1 MAIYKLFPSKD
12 TTLYSLYPDKNS
24 GLDPILEI
32 YNKTYYSDP
41 IFISTAEIART
52 LIAFDSVEIA
62 DILNNLVSGSQWQS
76 NLRLSNAN
84 TTGVINN
91 STLFIHPLAQDWEN
105 GTGKSD
111 NIPET
116 QNGTSWTWTTFRGG
130 SKWTT
135 ASFGAYVTA
144 SFKTSNPGG
153 GVWYTGSL
161 TGLKYNV
168 TQSFN
173 IRSTKD
179 VNTDITDIVKSW
191 YSSSINN
198 YGVILKWSSSLEYN
212 QSGSVEPNMGLF
224 SVDTHTIYPPQL
236 EFRWNDYVFNTGSST
251 NTFITSSQIVITLP
265 NNEGLFNQNSIK
277 KFKLNVRPQY
287 PVRTYQTSSFY
298 ISNYYLPTSSYYAVK
313 DLDTNEFIIDFDTV
327 YTKISAD
334 NEGNYIKLYMD
345 GLEPERYYKI
355 LVKTL
360 INGETLILDDNY
372 YFKVING

>member
-24 GLDPILEI
+24 GLDSILEI

-52 LIAFDSVEIA
+52 LISFDSTEIS
-62 DILNNLVSGSQWQS
+62 DVLNDLVSSSQWQS
-76 NLRLSNAN
+76 NLRLFNAK

-116 QNGTSWTWTTFRGG
+116 QNGTSWTWTTFSGG
-130 SKWTT
+130 SKWATS
-135 ASFGAYVTA
+135 SFGAYVTA

-153 GVWYTGSL
+153 GVWYTGSS

-173 IRSTKD
+173 IRSIKD

-212 QSGSVEPNMGLF
+212 QSGSVEPNMSLF

-236 EFRWNDYVFNTGSST
+236 EFRWNDYIFNTGSST

-265 NNEGLFNQNSIK
+265 NNEGFFNQNSIK

-334 NEGNYIKLYMD
+334 SEGNYIKIYMN

-360 INGETLILDDNY
+360 INGETLILDDDY

>member
-116 QNGTSWTWTTFRGG
+116 QNGSSWTWTTFRGG

-191 YSSSINN
+191 YSSSIDN

-251 NTFITSSQIVITLP
+251 NTFITSSQMVITLP

-287 PVRTYQTSSFY
+287 PVRTFQTSSFY

>member
-1 MAIYKLFPSKD
+1 MAIYKLFPNKD

-24 GLDPILEI
+24 GLDSILEV

-52 LIAFDSVEIA
+52 LISFDSTEIS
-62 DILNNLVSGSQWQS
+62 DVLNDLVSSSQWQS
-76 NLRLSNAN
+76 NLRLFNAK

-116 QNGTSWTWTTFRGG
+116 QNGTSWTWTTFSGG
-130 SKWTT
+130 SKWATS
-135 ASFGAYVTA
+135 SFGAYVTA

-153 GVWYTGSL
+153 GVWYTGSS

-173 IRSTKD
+173 IRSIKD

-212 QSGSVEPNMGLF
+212 QSGSVEPNMSLF

-236 EFRWNDYVFNTGSST
+236 EFRWNDYTFNTGSST

-265 NNEGLFNQNSIK
+265 NNEGFFNQNSIK

-334 NEGNYIKLYMD
+334 SEGNYIKIYMN

-360 INGETLILDDNY
+360 INGETLILDDDY

>member
-179 VNTDITDIVKSW
+179 INTDITDIVKSW

-236 EFRWNDYVFNTGSST
+236 EFKWNDYVFNTGSST
-251 NTFITSSQIVITLP
+251 NTFITSSQMVITLP

-287 PVRTYQTSSFY
+287 PVRTFQTSSFY

>member
-24 GLDPILEI
+24 GLDSILEI

-52 LIAFDSVEIA
+52 LISFDSTEIS
-62 DILNNLVSGSQWQS
+62 DVLNDLVSSSQWQS
-76 NLRLSNAN
+76 NLRLFNAK

-116 QNGTSWTWTTFRGG
+116 QTGTSWTWTTFSGG
-130 SKWTT
+130 SKWATS
-135 ASFGAYVTA
+135 SFGAYVTA

-153 GVWYTGSL
+153 GVWYTGSS

-173 IRSTKD
+173 IRSIKD

-212 QSGSVEPNMGLF
+212 QSGSVEPNMSLF

-236 EFRWNDYVFNTGSST
+236 EFRWNDYIFNTGSST

-265 NNEGLFNQNSIK
+265 NNEGFFNQNSIK

-334 NEGNYIKLYMD
+334 SEGNYIKIYMN

-360 INGETLILDDNY
+360 INGETLILDDDY

>member
-135 ASFGAYVTA
+135 ASFGAYVTD

-287 PVRTYQTSSFY
+287 PVRTFQTSSFY

>member
-116 QNGTSWTWTTFRGG
+116 QNGSSWTWTTFRGG
-130 SKWTT
+130 SKWIT

-287 PVRTYQTSSFY
+287 PVRTFQTSSFY

-360 INGETLILDDNY
+360 INEETLILDDNY